1 MSKTRSNCPVSCSL
15 DIFGD
20 KWTLLIIRDVMIKG
34 KISYGEFLQSDEKI
48 ATNILASRLAMLEDE
63 KILRKE
69 VSTANKSKF
78 EYSLTQK
85 GADLLP
91 VLVEMAEWSIKYN
104 DTTQASTLAERITGR
119 KEKFLKEVG
128 LKLQERIKE

>member
-104 DTTQASTLAERITGR
+104 DTTQASALAERITGR